1 MSLDTR
7 IQALFREVF
16 DDEDLAI
23 NNDTSQSNLEGW
35 DSFHQ
40 VKLVISVEEEFSI
53 KLSIEEAI
61 GLVSVGK
68 LKEVLIAKG
77 IPA

>member
-35 DSFHQ
+35 ASFHQ